1 MESMSAPLIAALK
14 AIERAGCCP
23 EDELPPDLTVER
35 ARYLVS
41 EGFVQAVSLE
51 PPGHNGYHLGLT
63 GFQISEKG
71 RNAVSLHNE
80 AHRKELL
87 GHVFAVG
94 NIFIGAAV
102 TLLFE
107 HIGDVVE
114 WTCEILVKL
123 VP

>member
-1 MESMSAPLIAALK
+1 MESISAPLIAALK
-14 AIERAGCCP
+14 TIERAGCCP
-23 EDELPPDLTVER
+23 EDELPPDLTIER

-41 EGFVQAVSLE
+41 EGLVKAISLE
-51 PPGHNGYHLGLT
+51 PPGHNGYPLGLT

-80 AHRKELL
+80 ARRRELL
-87 GHVFAVG
+87 GHVFSVG
-94 NIFIGAAV
+94 NLFVGAAV

-107 HIGDVVE
+107 HIGDVVK
-114 WTCEILVKL
+114 WAREILVKL